1 MKKVSIALMVCLL
14 LSISVLSEGASIITT
29 DLNDIIAAG
38 GQLVTIPGAEG
49 SMLNSLSG
57 PYGVTISFNTS
68 VEHYTVGGLWD
79 SWASTYGSPI
89 GLDVLYYN
97 GLNSM
102 TLSFSQNINAFG
114 FELQPN
120 LKSTFSYTM
129 TLSDGTT
136 QTQAVDGD
144 GGAKTFGFTGGD
156 VSSISIINTGPGF
169 DDGFA
174 IGRMYLSSQAVPEPS
189 TFLLL
194 GAGLGGL
201 ALIRRKSQKH

>member
-1 MKKVSIALMVCLL
+1 MKKVSIALLVCLL
-14 LSISVLSEGASIITT
+14 LSISVLSEGASITTT

-38 GQLVTIPGAEG
+38 GQLVPIPGAEG

-68 VEHYTVGGLWD
+68 VEHLIVGSLWD
-79 SWASTYGSPI
+79 SWASTYGNPI
-89 GLDVLYYN
+89 GLDILYYD
-97 GLNSM
+97 GLNNM
-102 TLSFSQNINAFG
+102 TLSFSKNINAFG

-156 VSSISIINTGPGF
+156 VSSISIINTVPDS

-174 IGRMYLSSQAVPEPS
+174 IGRMYLSSPGAVPEPS

-201 ALIRRKSQKH
+201 ALLRRRSHN